1 MENVHEQCSC
11 MTPCSQMSAGGGRK
25 VIKGYMREIF
35 IKKVWVKNR
44 KEQSRR
50 QCPTT
55 DKDQESRYE
64 KDDVEEQYNT
74 RRNADER
81 QSGS

>member
-1 MENVHEQCSC
+1 MENVHELCAC

-25 VIKGYMREIF
+25 LIKGYMREIF
-35 IKKVWVKNR
+35 IKEVRVKDR

-55 DKDQESRYE
+55 DKDQESNQE
-64 KDDVEEQYNT
+64 LETIGDNL
-74 RRNADER
+74 
-81 QSGS
+81 